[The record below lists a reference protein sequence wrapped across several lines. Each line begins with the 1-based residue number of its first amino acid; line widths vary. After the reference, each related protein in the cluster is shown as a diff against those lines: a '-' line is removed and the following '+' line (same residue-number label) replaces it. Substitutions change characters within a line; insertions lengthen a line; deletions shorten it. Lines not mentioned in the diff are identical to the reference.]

1 MARKKR
7 RGRIRRA
14 ASERQRA
21 HQLTL
26 DAPTWRNLSQLARLY
41 RTSRSA
47 VVRRLIASRS
57 EEHTSELQSPCNLV
71 CRLLLEKKKYTH
83 NDKTTVPDLL
93 TTADRAPTVRYCTDD
108 IGAA

>member
-26 DAPTWRNLSQLARLY
+26 DAPTWRNLSRLARLY

-47 VVRRLIASRS
+47 IVRRLIASEAVKLQKGA
-57 EEHTSELQSPCNLV
+57 EERGMES
-71 CRLLLEKKKYTH
+71 RL
-83 NDKTTVPDLL
+83 PD
-93 TTADRAPTVRYCTDD
+93 ARP
-108 IGAA
+108 

>member
-14 ASERQRA
+14 ASERQHA

-26 DAPTWRNLSQLARLY
+26 DAPTWRNLSRLARLH

-47 VVRRLIASRS
+47 IVRRLIASETGKLQEAA
-57 EEHTSELQSPCNLV
+57 EEQTAES
-71 CRLLLEKKKYTH
+71 RL
-83 NDKTTVPDLL
+83 P
-93 TTADRAPTVRYCTDD
+93 
-108 IGAA
+108 GARP

>member
-26 DAPTWRNLSQLARLY
+26 DAPTWRNLSRLARLH

-47 VVRRLIASRS
+47 IVRRLIASETGNSNKRPKS
-57 EEHTSELQSPCNLV
+57 EAWSLDYLVPVHSPPV
-71 CRLLLEKKKYTH
+71 PRRFGPGLESDQIRQH
-83 NDKTTVPDLL
+83 NDTF
-93 TTADRAPTVRYCTDD
+93 R
-108 IGAA
+108 